1 MGNLDIRKEEALER
15 INKARI
21 TLDQELECEFI
32 TDSDIFGLLRKD
44 KNYSLETVKNYKDLL
59 LKQIICS
66 PFVLCDQS
74 RLSIDLKKLLP
85 IMLEIR
91 SKDEIEELE
100 KMQELGFINAA
111 EFKEEKEMVKFV
123 YYLSSEEGRQI
134 LKNGHVKNVK
144 DNVLR
149 KKIK

>member
-1 MGNLDIRKEEALER
+1 MNNLETRKLETLER

-21 TLDQELECEFI
+21 KLDQELKCGLI
-32 TDSDIFGLLRKD
+32 TDSDIFSLLKRD
-44 KNYSLETVKNYKDLL
+44 KNYSLERVKNYKDFL

-74 RLSIDLKKLLP
+74 RLSINLKKILP

-100 KMQELGFINAA
+100 KMQELGFINDE
-111 EFKEEKEMVKFV
+111 EFKEEKEMIKFT
-123 YYLSSEEGRQI
+123 YYLSSEDGREI
-134 LKNGHVKNVK
+134 LRTGHVKNVK
-144 DNVLR
+144 SNVLYKN
-149 KKIK
+149 KK

>member
-1 MGNLDIRKEEALER
+1 MNNLDMRKEKTLEK

-21 TLDQELECEFI
+21 ILDQALECGLI
-32 TDSDIFGLLRKD
+32 TASDIFNLLKKD
-44 KNYSLETVKNYKDLL
+44 KNYSLDRTKNYKELL
-59 LKQIICS
+59 LKQIVGS
-66 PFVLCDQS
+66 PFVLCDQD
-74 RLSIDLKKLLP
+74 RLSLSLKKLLP
-85 IMLEIR
+85 IILKIR
-91 SKDEIEELE
+91 CEDEIGELE

-123 YYLSSEEGRQI
+123 YYLSSEDGRQI